1 MVPNVATFT
10 IGSRRTG
17 SGTLKLESAIEV
29 GEFTWLG
36 FTFQQKNLFHE
47 IAYKAEMLS
56 YT

>member
-47 IAYKAEMLS
+47 TAYKAEMLR
-56 YT
+56 